1 MACDKERTCHWV
13 SQGKLY
19 NYYHHY
25 HVMMTKGCVGSDHGW
40 VSQCN
45 HPRRCSATIWRT
57 IAAYHHC
64 SHLSFDAIITFI
76 NFVIFLILIDATIY
90 PFR

>member
-1 MACDKERTCHWV
+1 
-13 SQGKLY
+13 
-19 NYYHHY
+19 
-25 HVMMTKGCVGSDHGW
+25 MTRGCVGSDHGW

-57 IAAYHHC
+57 IAAYHC

-76 NFVIFLILIDATIY
+76 NFEIFLILIDATIY

>member
-1 MACDKERTCHWV
+1 
-13 SQGKLY
+13 
-19 NYYHHY
+19 
-25 HVMMTKGCVGSDHGW
+25 MMTKGCVGSDHGW

-76 NFVIFLILIDATIY
+76 NFEIFLILIEATIY
-90 PFR
+90 PFPMNCVPKYNMFVIVLVMMR